1 MMLLGA
7 VYDVVDV
14 DDFVQPKFEGKIEI
28 EGYEQDTGDLAQIQ
42 ALGELNFIIDSQ
54 LTSLMSIF
62 TYY

>member
-1 MMLLGA
+1 MLLGA

-42 ALGELNFIIDSQ
+42 ALGELHSIIHSQ